1 MIVFLLGLID
11 SIIGAAAI
19 LQGYGIFSKTLVW
32 ISSVY
37 LAMKGLMFLGAA
49 GGVELASLTDM
60 AVAILLLAALFFK
73 LPLIVFWLIGLYLI
87 QKGLF
92 SFF

>member
-11 SIIGAAAI
+11 SMIGIAAI

-32 ISSVY
+32 IYSIY
-37 LAMKGLMFLGAA
+37 LAMKGLMFFGAA
-49 GGVELASLTDM
+49 GGIELASLIDLTA
-60 AVAILLLAALFFK
+60 AVLLLAALFFK
-73 LPLIVFWLIGLYLI
+73 LPLIIFWLVGLYLM

-92 SFF
+92 SLC